1 MQRHKECCEGEKTSL
16 PAPTGS
22 VDSRRPHSRK
32 QMKGSRVFIA
42 GASEGS
48 AGKAVRGQAGLA
60 HRHGAAC
67 CNKHI
72 LRGLVQSSHSVCLPQ
87 NTDSKPYQ
95 PQGTFSFTTDISV
108 HETEHHPIKLNVCLC
123 FGCSRCSQS
132 SFQTSLCLLVNQV
145 WFCHSSAKCS

>member
-16 PAPTGS
+16 PAPTGR

-95 PQGTFSFTTDISV
+95 PQGTFSFTADISV
-108 HETEHHPIKLNVCLC
+108 HETVSTIPSNSMYVCVLDAPD
-123 FGCSRCSQS
+123 GPKVPSKPLYVS
-132 SFQTSLCLLVNQV
+132 
-145 WFCHSSAKCS
+145 W